1 MTKGPEYWHS
11 RRLSMTLW
19 SFLLIS
25 SVVVEVQL
33 GRTRLGPGHFDSG
46 EKKKEKNL
54 THASGLW
61 SGCAAGPPG
70 TETGP
75 HTRSEPGPDPG
86 PARTHSSSLSGEKP
100 AAAAA
105 SSSLS
110 SCAFSSFPL
119 CSPRSLQG
127 PGQSG
132 FIHRRKRR
140 RMRRSGE
147 EDGEGRTR
155 AELGESFVAG
165 EVLVQLCKILPGK
178 LKFLRVPC
186 SNMRLL
192 LWIHESPMMIDILL
206 VYLLIVL
213 HESIK
218 YFSFI
223 SCESLTLIT

>member
-11 RRLSMTLW
+11 RRLSITLW

-25 SVVVEVQL
+25 SVVVEVQS
-33 GRTRLGPGHFDSG
+33 GRTRLGSGHLDSG
-46 EKKKEKNL
+46 EKKRKNL

-86 PARTHSSSLSGEKP
+86 PARTHSSSLSGGKTCCWCLFF
-100 AAAAA
+100 
-105 SSSLS
+105 SL
-110 SCAFSSFPL
+110 FL
-119 CSPRSLQG
+119 CFFLLPSLQPSVPTG
-127 PGQSG
+127 TRTVRLYTPKKEEEWRGGWGGAHQS
-132 FIHRRKRR
+132 RA
-140 RMRRSGE
+140 
-147 EDGEGRTR
+147 GRILCCR
-155 AELGESFVAG
+155 
-165 EVLVQLCKILPGK
+165 EVLVQLRKILPGK

-206 VYLLIVL
+206 VYV
-213 HESIK
+213 
-218 YFSFI
+218 
-223 SCESLTLIT
+223 